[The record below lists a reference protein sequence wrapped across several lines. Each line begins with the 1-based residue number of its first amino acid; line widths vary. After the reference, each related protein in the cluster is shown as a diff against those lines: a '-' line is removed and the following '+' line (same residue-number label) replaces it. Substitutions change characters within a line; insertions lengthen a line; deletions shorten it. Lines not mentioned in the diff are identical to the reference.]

1 MMQVEI
7 SFDDPGLPVVDAI
20 RAGGGD
26 ESTVSRLGRFRAG
39 GVMVEPAK
47 TTGASRTV
55 FSPNNLTHEIFK
67 LLF

>member
-1 MMQVEI
+1 MQDGI
-7 SFDDPGLPVVDAI
+7 SFDEPGLPVVDAI

-39 GVMVEPAK
+39 GVMIEPAK

-55 FSPNNLTHEIFK
+55 FPPNKRIHEIFK
-67 LLF
+67 IFYK